1 MAVAAATVGVAAMVM
16 GWVLE
21 SLAIL
26 VLVAIGA
33 PSSLMELVMVLLD
46 SLLAPNLRVVVS
58 VSWLA
63 PVVMIWPVVDQ
74 KLYPFRI
81 APWPLSLSVLP
92 IPTFPSILLP
102 LFLSIPLFITLL
114 VPFLIYLSK
123 LSWPFPFQ
131 YFII

>member
-16 GWVLE
+16 GRVLE

-74 KLYPFRI
+74 KLYPFHI

-102 LFLSIPLFITLL
+102 LFLSIPLLITLL